1 MAHTPWFKGEI
12 MEPLAV
18 ETGVLLR
25 ILDVSRR
32 MAEQR
37 AFTPLLAYVVDT
49 AMQLAGAERGYLV
62 LLQPDGSLDFRVTRD
77 QRGNEIPHAEDQ
89 ISTSVL
95 KKVIDSGDALILR
108 DAMADAYFQT
118 AQSVISLSL
127 RSIMCV
133 PLISY
138 GKSIGAIYVENRS
151 VRGRFKESDLTP
163 LLLFAN
169 QATVALEN
177 ATQNDQLEARVAE
190 RTRELV
196 AINAQLERSRAELQ
210 QRMRELEVLH
220 AHVHELSIRDGLT
233 GLYNRRYLDEQFQH
247 LFAQAQRYEWTLTI
261 AIVDIDGFK
270 QINDTF
276 LHSIGDTVL
285 KILARLLQESTRRAD
300 IVARYGGEEFVIL
313 LPETS
318 LEDAQ
323 RSCERIRTQVEHYA
337 WHQLDRSL
345 QVTVSI
351 GVAPNR
357 GHAQP
362 EDQLREADA
371 HLYVA
376 KQSGKNRVIAN

>member
-1 MAHTPWFKGEI
+1 M
-12 MEPLAV
+12 
-18 ETGVLLR
+18 
-25 ILDVSRR
+25 
-32 MAEQR
+32 
-37 AFTPLLAYVVDT
+37 
-49 AMQLAGAERGYLV
+49 
-62 LLQPDGSLDFRVTRD
+62 TRD
-77 QRGNEIPHAEDQ
+77 QRGNEIAHAEDQ

-95 KKVIDSGDALILR
+95 KKVIDGGDALILR
-108 DAMADAYFQT
+108 DAMSDTHFQT
-118 AQSVISLSL
+118 AQSVISLNL

-151 VRGRFKESDLTP
+151 VRGRFKQSDLTP

-177 ATQNDQLEARVAE
+177 AAQNDQLEARVAE

-196 AINAQLERSRAELQ
+196 TINAQLERTRAELQ
-210 QRMRELEVLH
+210 QRMRELEALH
-220 AHVHELSIRDGLT
+220 VHVHELSIRDGLT
-233 GLYNRRYLDEQFQH
+233 GLYNRRYLDEQFQN
-247 LFAQAQRYEWTLTI
+247 LFAQAQRYEWPLTSAFI
-261 AIVDIDGFK
+261 DIDGFK
-270 QINDTF
+270 HINDTF
-276 LHSIGDTVL
+276 SHVIGDTVL
-285 KILARLLQESTRRAD
+285 KILAQILQESTRRAD

-323 RSCERIRTQVEHYA
+323 QSCERIRTQVEHYD

-345 QVTVSI
+345 HVTVSI
-351 GVAPNR
+351 GVAYNR
-357 GHAQP
+357 EHAQP

-371 HLYVA
+371 RLYAA

>member
-1 MAHTPWFKGEI
+1 MTRAHESVESRGIGDGSMDHIPWFRGEI
-12 MEPLAV
+12 MEPMAV

-62 LLQPDGSLDFRVTRD
+62 LLRPDGSLDFRVTRD
-77 QRGNEIPHAEDQ
+77 KRGNEIPHAEDQ

-108 DAMADAYFQT
+108 DAMSDANFNT
-118 AQSVISLSL
+118 ARSVISLSL

-177 ATQNDQLEARVAE
+177 AAQNDQLEARVAE

-196 AINAQLERSRAELQ
+196 TINTQLERNRAELQ
-210 QRMRELEVLH
+210 QRMHELEALH
-220 AHVHELSIRDGLT
+220 AHVHELSKTQHGVQRGP
-233 GLYNRRYLDEQFQH
+233 QF
-247 LFAQAQRYEWTLTI
+247 
-261 AIVDIDGFK
+261 
-270 QINDTF
+270 
-276 LHSIGDTVL
+276 
-285 KILARLLQESTRRAD
+285 
-300 IVARYGGEEFVIL
+300 VA
-313 LPETS
+313 
-318 LEDAQ
+318 
-323 RSCERIRTQVEHYA
+323 
-337 WHQLDRSL
+337 
-345 QVTVSI
+345 
-351 GVAPNR
+351 
-357 GHAQP
+357 HA
-362 EDQLREADA
+362 
-371 HLYVA
+371 
-376 KQSGKNRVIAN
+376 

>member
-1 MAHTPWFKGEI
+1 
-12 MEPLAV
+12 MELPAV
-18 ETGVLLR
+18 EIGVLLR
-25 ILDVSRR
+25 ILDISRR

-77 QRGNEIPHAEDQ
+77 SRGNEIPQAEDQ

-108 DAMADAYFQT
+108 DAMSDANFQT

-133 PLISY
+133 PLVSY

-151 VRGRFKESDLTP
+151 VRGRFKQSDLTP

-177 ATQNDQLEARVAE
+177 AAQNDQLEARVAE

-196 AINAQLERSRAELQ
+196 SINAQLERSRAELQ
-210 QRMRELEVLH
+210 QRMHELEALH

-233 GLYNRRYLDEQFQH
+233 GLYNRRYLDEQFHQ
-247 LFAQAQRYEWTLTI
+247 LFAQAQRYEWTLAI
-261 AIVDIDGFK
+261 AIIDIDSFK
-270 QINDTF
+270 HINDRF
-276 LHSIGDTVL
+276 SHLIGDTVL
-285 KILARLLQESTRRAD
+285 KILAQLLQENIRRAD
-300 IVARYGGEEFVIL
+300 IVARYGGEEFIVL

-323 RSCERIRTQVEHYA
+323 HSCERIRTQVEQYPWPEIAQNLH
-337 WHQLDRSL
+337 
-345 QVTVSI
+345 VTLSV
-351 GVAPNR
+351 GVAHNH
-357 GHAQP
+357 GHARP
-362 EDQLREADA
+362 EDQIREADA
-371 HLYVA
+371 RLYVA
-376 KQSGKNRVIAN
+376 KQSGKNCVIAG